1 MGLKPIQNDFQQ
13 AKKHCLKMAFL
24 KCSRKDAKMKKFKDA
39 CKRLTDFKGHSNNR
53 IPGNLVK

>member
-1 MGLKPIQNDFQQ
+1 MTFNRQ
-13 AKKHCLKMAFL
+13 KKHCLKMAFL